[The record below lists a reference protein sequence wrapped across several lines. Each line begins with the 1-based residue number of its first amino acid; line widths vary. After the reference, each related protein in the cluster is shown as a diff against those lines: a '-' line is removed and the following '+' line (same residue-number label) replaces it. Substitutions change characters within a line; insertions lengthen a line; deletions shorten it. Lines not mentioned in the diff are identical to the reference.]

1 MCYGNHHQL
10 SRYFVVALPA
20 TSLYSVPYPYLP
32 WRSAR
37 ALPTTARTL
46 LGLAL
51 AAASTQLLQAQTPAD
66 TLHRQTLTAVEVTAS
81 RAATDR
87 HKVPQQRQVISRRDI
102 ELTPAQEP
110 TEVLKK
116 QTAVDVVQYP
126 SLLAGVG
133 LRGFRPQTSGLNQRT
148 LLLVD
153 GRPAGTANL
162 ATLDLNSAEQVE
174 VLKGPASALYGPQA
188 MGGVVNVH
196 TRQSRGPVRTTLAA
210 GYGSFRS
217 YRLGATSGGNLT
229 KGLDFDL
236 SLGYFRRDR
245 DYTLGDGGVFRRW
258 LDGDHATL
266 TYADGSTARTDDARA
281 DGQRRTF
288 TQLGYYTGALRLGYQ
303 LSEQWRVDVRGEQF
317 AAGDVQSPADV
328 ATGNLSGSTKDIG
341 RLGLDVSATGR
352 YARHQLLVRG
362 YASRE
367 SNDNNTLFN
376 SASVPI
382 TPYRSFAN
390 ELRWRGLQLRD
401 VIKLGRQALTVGA
414 DYNEAR
420 STSQRFN
427 AAGTNITPFSPNYE
441 LLTTAFYA
449 QDQLNLWADRVV
461 LTPGVR
467 FDAITYRTL
476 DTGLLTTFTP
486 GQHTYP
492 FFSPS
497 LGAQGELLPGLRVH
511 ATIGRAF
518 ITPDAAH
525 IAGFSQ
531 VVSTTGTPRTTALIQ
546 GNPALRNESS
556 LSWDAGLRFER
567 PAAGFA
573 ADVTYFATRVQHRI
587 TTRTTNPVGE
597 TTPEGL
603 LVCSRTTYLN
613 ADDSRIQGLEA
624 EASYDFGALAGHRYE
639 LRAFVGGTRNFRFAD
654 VVNNADGTQSI
665 RPVFN
670 VAGLSGNYGV
680 AFDSHHGL
688 RARLAGHYVG
698 PRADTDFTDTRAP
711 QIDCPAYMTL
721 DCSAA
726 YTLAAR
732 HTLTLQVGNLTD
744 ENYYEKRGF
753 NLPGR
758 SWTGGYAIAF

>member
-1 MCYGNHHQL
+1 M
-10 SRYFVVALPA
+10 
-20 TSLYSVPYPYLP
+20 PYPYFP

-37 ALPTTARTL
+37 VLPTTARLL

-51 AAASTQLLQAQTPAD
+51 AASTLPAQAQAQTPAD
-66 TLHRQTLTAVEVTAS
+66 TLHRQALTGVEVTAT
-81 RAATDR
+81 RPTAER
-87 HKVPQQRQVISRRDI
+87 PKGPQQRQVISRREL

-110 TEVLKK
+110 TDVLKK
-116 QTAVDVVQYP
+116 HTAVDVVQFP

-133 LRGFRPQTSGLNQRT
+133 IRGFRPQTSGLNQRT

-196 TRQSRGPVRTTLAA
+196 TRQSRGPVRTSLTA

-217 YRLGATSGGNLT
+217 YRFGATSGGNIT
-229 KGLDFDL
+229 KRLDFDL
-236 SLGYFRRDR
+236 SLGYFRRAQ
-245 DYTLGDGGVFRRW
+245 DYTLGNGGVFRRW
-258 LDGDHATL
+258 LDGGHATL

-281 DGQRRTF
+281 DGQRRVF

-303 LSEQWRVDVRGEQF
+303 LSDNWRVDVRGEQF
-317 AAGDVQSPADV
+317 AAHDVQSPADI
-328 ATGNLSGSTKDIG
+328 ATGNLSGSTKRID
-341 RLGLDVSATGR
+341 RRGLDLSATGS

-367 SNDNNTLFN
+367 SNANNTLFN
-376 SASVPI
+376 SSSAPI
-382 TPYRSFAN
+382 TPYRSLEN
-390 ELRWRGLQLRD
+390 PLRWRGLQLRD

-414 DYNEAR
+414 SYNEAR
-420 STSQRFN
+420 STSQRFT
-427 AAGTNITPFSPNYE
+427 AAGANLAPLSPNYE
-441 LLTTAFYA
+441 LRTTAVYA
-449 QDQLNLWADRVV
+449 QSQLNMWADRVV
-461 LTPGVR
+461 LTPGARV
-467 FDAITYRTL
+467 DVITYRMLATE
-476 DTGLLTTFTP
+476 LLNTFTP

-497 LGAQGELLPGLRVH
+497 LGAQAELLTGLRAH
-511 ATIGRAF
+511 ATLGRGF

-525 IAGFSQ
+525 IAGFTQ
-531 VVSTTGTPRTTALIQ
+531 VLSATGTPRTTALVQ
-546 GNPALRNESS
+546 GNPALRNETS
-556 LSWDAGLRFER
+556 LSWDAGLRFDR

-573 ADVTYFATRVQHRI
+573 ADLTYFATRVRHRI

-603 LVCSRTTYLN
+603 LVRSRTTYLN

-624 EASYDFGALAGHRYE
+624 EASYDFGALAGHRYV
-639 LRAFVGGTRNFRFAD
+639 LQAFIGGTRNFRFAD
-654 VVNNADGTQSI
+654 VVNNADGTQST

-670 VAGLSGNYGV
+670 VARLSGNYGV
-680 AFDSHHGL
+680 AFDSRHGL
-688 RARLAGHYVG
+688 RARLAGHYAG
-698 PRADTDFTDTRAP
+698 PRADNDFTDTRAP
-711 QIDCPAYMTL
+711 QVDYPAYLTL
-721 DCSAA
+721 DFAAA
-726 YTLAAR
+726 YTLATR
-732 HTLTLQVGNLTD
+732 HTLTLQVANLTD